1 MNVRVTSLSSK
12 GQVVIPSDIREKL
25 GISSGASLLVLTD
38 GSNLLLKPINAPQL
52 KSFEQLIKESRR
64 LASTKKLK
72 KNDVTKIIKS
82 VRHEGRSRH

>member
-25 GISSGASLLVLTD
+25 GISSGANFLVLTD

-52 KSFEQLIKESRR
+52 KSFEQLIKESRK
-64 LASTKKLK
+64 LATTKKLK
-72 KNDVTKIIKS
+72 KGDVTKMVKS
-82 VRHEGRSRH
+82 VRNEGRSRH